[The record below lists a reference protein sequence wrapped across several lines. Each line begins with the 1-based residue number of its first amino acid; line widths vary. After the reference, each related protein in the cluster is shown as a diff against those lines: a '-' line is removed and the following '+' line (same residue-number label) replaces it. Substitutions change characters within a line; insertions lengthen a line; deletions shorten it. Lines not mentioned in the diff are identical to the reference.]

1 MRIVIVN
8 KNGIIYGFDKLS
20 IFNFFVIDLWI
31 WCINVLI
38 MIKVL
43 LKKCLLICMSMM
55 EIGFEMLLLLF
66 LFYNIE
72 CLYIV
77 NIVEDN
83 LIYC

>member
-1 MRIVIVN
+1 
-8 KNGIIYGFDKLS
+8 
-20 IFNFFVIDLWI
+20 
-31 WCINVLI
+31 

>member
-1 MRIVIVN
+1 MVVN
-8 KNGIIYGFDKLS
+8 KNGIIYGFDKLN

>member
-1 MRIVIVN
+1 MY
-8 KNGIIYGFDKLS
+8 K
-20 IFNFFVIDLWI
+20 
-31 WCINVLI
+31 CINYDKSFV
-38 MIKVL
+38 
-43 LKKCLLICMSMM
+43 KKMFINMY
-55 EIGFEMLLLLF
+55 EYDGIGFEMLLLLF